1 MTLPDVYITVV
12 TLRNLNSHK
21 PCEIPFLESAPIS
34 PLKSMLYSSRCTL
47 SNFKTVS

>member
-1 MTLPDVYITVV
+1 MTLPDMYITVV

-34 PLKSMLYSSRCTL
+34 PLKLVIFESQEKSREKHAL
-47 SNFKTVS
+47 